1 MVTSSGPGKP
11 IRRSPTT
18 VEFRTQFSQQKMTR
32 KPWLEIPLALFSFGF
47 YKVNKF
53 IIGNLYTLYLA
64 LNKKNAK
71 QWRIIGAESLQKFLS
86 LPVLMT
92 KAPRWNTHAIIG
104 TLGPLTVEKELTID
118 LDMIRCST
126 ESWVGC
132 IYDFPG
138 YRTVLNF
145 TPLTDDAR
153 QKELNITLPK
163 GKYTVGLRYY
173 HPKEKPQFP
182 TVKTDLDLT
191 VSPCA
196 VSPQNNDFYQT
207 LAQKTNFYFQLL
219 HYYIFTLFKFRDRL
233 PAALVKR
240 EFLPVGATDTQFF
253 YGALDPHESLGID
266 IAAPRQQ
273 AFDFYLTFYNRA
285 SFPVRW
291 QKVAENMT
299 CAPLGEQGYY
309 LIRMRPR
316 SQAAAT
322 ELAAIKGQEMQTTAQ
337 QKTLQIQ

>member
-1 MVTSSGPGKP
+1 
-11 IRRSPTT
+11 
-18 VEFRTQFSQQKMTR
+18 MTP

-71 QWRIIGAESLQKFLS
+71 EWRIIGTESLQKFLS

-104 TLGPLTVEKELTID
+104 TLGPLAVEKELTID
-118 LDMIRCST
+118 LAMIRDST

-132 IYDFPG
+132 IYDFPR
-138 YRTVLNF
+138 YRTILNF
-145 TPLTDDAR
+145 TPLTDDPSQTALKI
-153 QKELNITLPK
+153 QLPK

-182 TVKTDLDLT
+182 TVKTDQDLT
-191 VSPCA
+191 INPLVI
-196 VSPQNNDFYQT
+196 SPQNNDFYQT
-207 LAQKTNFYFQLL
+207 LAQKTNLYFRLL
-219 HYYIFTLFKFRDRL
+219 HYYIFALFKFRQFL
-233 PAALVKR
+233 PENFVKR

-253 YGALDPHESLGID
+253 YGVLDPNESLEIK
-266 IAAPRQQ
+266 IAASRQDL
-273 AFDFYLTFYNRA
+273 FDFYLTFYNRA
-285 SFPVRW
+285 SFPLRW
-291 QKVAENMT
+291 QKITQNIQCESFRQVT
-299 CAPLGEQGYY
+299 YY

-316 SQAAAT
+316 SRDAAQV
-322 ELAAIKGQEMQTTAQ
+322 LSQISSQEIQISAN
-337 QKTLQIQ
+337 QKQLLIH